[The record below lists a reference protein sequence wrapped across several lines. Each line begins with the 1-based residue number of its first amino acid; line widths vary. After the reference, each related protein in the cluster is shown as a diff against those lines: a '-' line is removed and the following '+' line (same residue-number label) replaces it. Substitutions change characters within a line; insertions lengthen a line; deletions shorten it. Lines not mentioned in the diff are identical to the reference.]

1 MRSLKIRRTA
11 AVIAAAGFFL
21 MLMIVLGGNAAAVD
35 DPVREAFYSVRS
47 ESLTAVVKIITYMGN
62 WQTVTAVCIV
72 LLLVKGTRMTYGVP
86 VSLCAI
92 SVSLINKCVKHLVER
107 ARPDD
112 IMHLV
117 EEGGFSFASG
127 HSATSMA
134 VCLLLIY
141 LVRKN
146 MQAGKKA
153 DILTVLIA
161 IPMLLIGPS
170 RIYVGVHYP
179 TDVIAGWCLGIVVAV
194 IVIEVMEKTERG
206 RYDGKG
212 NKN

>member
-21 MLMIVLGGNAAAVD
+21 MLMIVLGGSAAAVD

-170 RIYVGVHYP
+170 RIYLGVHYP

-206 RYDGKG
+206 RYDGKKHE
-212 NKN
+212 N

>member
-47 ESLTAVVKIITYMGN
+47 EGLTAVVRIVTYMGN

-72 LLLVKGTRMTYGVP
+72 LLLVKSTRMTYGVP

-117 EEGGFSFASG
+117 EEDGFSFASG

-146 MQAGKKA
+146 IQERKKA

-170 RIYVGVHYP
+170 RIYLGVHYP